1 MNSWRERRFGRG
13 MRNVV
18 AHVSEERALRFDA
31 QSRFDGVRER
41 GVRGM
46 RFVAQGVE
54 KKHVEI
60 LQFSDGGFG
69 DFVMVREIGNVAKA
83 EAVDFFAAMH
93 HRDRLEAQAKDFER
107 CAVDQ
112 IDVELRDVRA
122 AVLHFEGVGE
132 DAPDGGEG
140 VGRGV
145 DGDGALAVVEGTHVI
160 HSKDVVGVTVGIE
173 DGVEAI
179 NSCGE
184 HLGAEVGRCIDEDV
198 TYRASGFAMAN
209 QDGGTETDIARVGGM
224 AHGAGAAN
232 RGYARTG
239 AGTQNPD
246 RERHLGGLMFRVLFA
261 GLNEAESQLGD
272 GVVEAAL
279 LFARQVAFGLFLQ
292 HGEKVDVVAAE
303 VEIGPA
309 FFGEGKESHVEF
321 GLEAQGVDQKIEI
334 GWRQFGAEFVIDVGV
349 LARIVVYFTHDIS
362 LLTGFWQWAVS
373 EHPECYIWTIDSAM
387 VEDSGSAGQK
397 LERLIEI
404 MARLRAPDGCPWDRE
419 QSFDTI
425 KKFTV
430 EETYEVLDAIDRRDW
445 AGLREELGDYL
456 LQAVFYAQMASE
468 EKRFSLGNCLDAIN
482 EKLVRRHPHI
492 FGDETAR
499 TGDEVLKLWEAVK
512 TEEKRGK
519 GEAAKGM
526 LDAIPRA
533 QPALIEAQQI
543 SSKAA
548 RAGFDWAN
556 AGDVIAKLEEEIA
569 EFREA
574 HAAGSKDQMEDELGD
589 LLFTIVNLAR
599 FAKVD
604 PEQAL
609 RRTNAKFRQRFGH
622 VEGRLA
628 EEGAEVTGTAID
640 RLEALWQEAKK

>member
-1 MNSWRERRFGRG
+1 
-13 MRNVV
+13 
-18 AHVSEERALRFDA
+18 LRFA
-31 QSRFDGVRER
+31 LLGFRFAD
-41 GVRGM
+41 
-46 RFVAQGVE
+46 
-54 KKHVEI
+54 
-60 LQFSDGGFG
+60 
-69 DFVMVREIGNVAKA
+69 
-83 EAVDFFAAMH
+83 FAAVKS
-93 HRDRLEAQAKDFER
+93 E
-107 CAVDQ
+107 
-112 IDVELRDVRA
+112 
-122 AVLHFEGVGE
+122 
-132 DAPDGGEG
+132 
-140 VGRGV
+140 
-145 DGDGALAVVEGTHVI
+145 
-160 HSKDVVGVTVGIE
+160 
-173 DGVEAI
+173 
-179 NSCGE
+179 NS
-184 HLGAEVGRCIDEDV
+184 
-198 TYRASGFAMAN
+198 
-209 QDGGTETDIARVGGM
+209 
-224 AHGAGAAN
+224 
-232 RGYARTG
+232 
-239 AGTQNPD
+239 
-246 RERHLGGLMFRVLFA
+246 
-261 GLNEAESQLGD
+261 
-272 GVVEAAL
+272 
-279 LFARQVAFGLFLQ
+279 
-292 HGEKVDVVAAE
+292 
-303 VEIGPA
+303 
-309 FFGEGKESHVEF
+309 
-321 GLEAQGVDQKIEI
+321 
-334 GWRQFGAEFVIDVGV
+334 
-349 LARIVVYFTHDIS
+349 
-362 LLTGFWQWAVS
+362 
-373 EHPECYIWTIDSAM
+373 ECYIWTIDSAM

-468 EKRFSLGNCLDAIN
+468 EKLFSIGDCLDAIN

-492 FGDETAR
+492 FGDEIAR

-512 TEEKRGK
+512 TEENRGK
-519 GEAAKGM
+519 GEASKGM

-569 EFREA
+569 EFRA
-574 HAAGSKDQMEDELGD
+574 AQAAGSADQMEDELGD

-622 VEGRLA
+622 VERRLA
-628 EEGAEVTGTAID
+628 EDGREVAGTAID

>member
-1 MNSWRERRFGRG
+1 VLLFG
-13 MRNVV
+13 
-18 AHVSEERALRFDA
+18 LY
-31 QSRFDGVRER
+31 
-41 GVRGM
+41 
-46 RFVAQGVE
+46 
-54 KKHVEI
+54 
-60 LQFSDGGFG
+60 
-69 DFVMVREIGNVAKA
+69 KA
-83 EAVDFFAAMH
+83 EAQF
-93 HRDRLEAQAKDFER
+93 
-107 CAVDQ
+107 
-112 IDVELRDVRA
+112 
-122 AVLHFEGVGE
+122 
-132 DAPDGGEG
+132 
-140 VGRGV
+140 
-145 DGDGALAVVEGTHVI
+145 GDGI
-160 HSKDVVGVTVGIE
+160 IE
-173 DGVEAI
+173 
-179 NSCGE
+179 
-184 HLGAEVGRCIDEDV
+184 
-198 TYRASGFAMAN
+198 T
-209 QDGGTETDIARVGGM
+209 T
-224 AHGAGAAN
+224 
-232 RGYARTG
+232 
-239 AGTQNPD
+239 
-246 RERHLGGLMFRVLFA
+246 
-261 GLNEAESQLGD
+261 
-272 GVVEAAL
+272 L
-279 LFARQVAFGLFLQ
+279 LFSAEVAFGFFLQ
-292 HGEKVDVVAAE
+292 HGKEVDVVAAE
-303 VEIGPA
+303 VEIRLA
-309 FFGEGKESHVEF
+309 LFGEGQQAHVEF
-321 GLEAQGVDQKIEI
+321 GLEAEGVDQEIEI
-334 GWRQFGAEFVIDVGV
+334 GCGEFGGEFVVVLGVRAQVGV
-349 LARIVVYFTHDIS
+349 YFVHDIS
-362 LLTGFWQWAVS
+362 LQCAAWQLGRTRLSSRVPRN
-373 EHPECYIWTIDSAM
+373 PECYIWTIAPFM

-468 EKRFSLGNCLDAIN
+468 EKLFSIGDCLDAIN

-519 GEAAKGM
+519 GDAAKGM
-526 LDAIPRA
+526 LEAIPRA

-569 EFREA
+569 EFRVA
-574 HAAGSKDQMEDELGD
+574 QAAGSKDQMEDELGD

-622 VEGRLA
+622 VERRLA
-628 EEGAEVTGTAID
+628 EEGGEVTGTAID

>member
-1 MNSWRERRFGRG
+1 
-13 MRNVV
+13 
-18 AHVSEERALRFDA
+18 
-31 QSRFDGVRER
+31 
-41 GVRGM
+41 
-46 RFVAQGVE
+46 
-54 KKHVEI
+54 
-60 LQFSDGGFG
+60 
-69 DFVMVREIGNVAKA
+69 
-83 EAVDFFAAMH
+83 
-93 HRDRLEAQAKDFER
+93 
-107 CAVDQ
+107 
-112 IDVELRDVRA
+112 
-122 AVLHFEGVGE
+122 
-132 DAPDGGEG
+132 
-140 VGRGV
+140 
-145 DGDGALAVVEGTHVI
+145 
-160 HSKDVVGVTVGIE
+160 
-173 DGVEAI
+173 
-179 NSCGE
+179 
-184 HLGAEVGRCIDEDV
+184 
-198 TYRASGFAMAN
+198 
-209 QDGGTETDIARVGGM
+209 
-224 AHGAGAAN
+224 
-232 RGYARTG
+232 
-239 AGTQNPD
+239 
-246 RERHLGGLMFRVLFA
+246 
-261 GLNEAESQLGD
+261 
-272 GVVEAAL
+272 
-279 LFARQVAFGLFLQ
+279 
-292 HGEKVDVVAAE
+292 
-303 VEIGPA
+303 
-309 FFGEGKESHVEF
+309 
-321 GLEAQGVDQKIEI
+321 
-334 GWRQFGAEFVIDVGV
+334 
-349 LARIVVYFTHDIS
+349 
-362 LLTGFWQWAVS
+362 
-373 EHPECYIWTIDSAM
+373 M

-468 EKRFSLGNCLDAIN
+468 EKLFSLGDCLDAIN

-492 FGDETAR
+492 FGDETAH

-569 EFREA
+569 EFR
-574 HAAGSKDQMEDELGD
+574 AASSKDQMEDELGD

-622 VEGRLA
+622 VERRLA
-628 EEGAEVTGTAID
+628 EEGGEVTGTAID
-640 RLEALWQEAKK
+640 RLEALWQEAKKSSI